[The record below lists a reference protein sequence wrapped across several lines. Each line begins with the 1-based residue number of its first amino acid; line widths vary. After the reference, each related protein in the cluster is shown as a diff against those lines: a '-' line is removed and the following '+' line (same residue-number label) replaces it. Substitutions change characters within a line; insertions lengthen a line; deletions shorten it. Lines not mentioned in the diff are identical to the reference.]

1 MVLQA
6 AHEGTVDRAVPRGLG
21 DVINGGHPL
30 YACASPGCRLTG
42 KREGLF
48 KSWETRETERTG
60 WGEAGGGQGCASKSG
75 NHSGC
80 TLVLRVSK
88 TYAQMDLLVSPSCLV
103 TLTTDPFSG
112 VDH

>member
-1 MVLQA
+1 MRVHRQA
-6 AHEGTVDRAVPRGLG
+6 AGSQGRGR
-21 DVINGGHPL
+21 VCSK
-30 YACASPGCRLTG
+30 AG
-42 KREGLF
+42 KRE
-48 KSWETRETERTG
+48 RETERTG